1 MYKGWVIMVVT
12 DTLTSYKVGYP
23 FGKPKYR
30 NIPIY
35 ET

>member
-1 MYKGWVIMVVT
+1 MVVT

-23 FGKPKYR
+23 FRTPKYR